1 MGVGRLHSL
10 ADLVCDLNEQS
21 ITENENTERTK
32 RKRKNCR
39 TKHIRTFNQGS
50 NSTLGQMD
58 DKWLK
63 WSPVIQ

>member
-1 MGVGRLHSL
+1 MRIQEEPKGR
-10 ADLVCDLNEQS
+10 
-21 ITENENTERTK
+21 K
-32 RKRKNCR
+32 KKCR
-39 TKHIRTFNQGS
+39 TKTKTSSEHIRTFHPGS